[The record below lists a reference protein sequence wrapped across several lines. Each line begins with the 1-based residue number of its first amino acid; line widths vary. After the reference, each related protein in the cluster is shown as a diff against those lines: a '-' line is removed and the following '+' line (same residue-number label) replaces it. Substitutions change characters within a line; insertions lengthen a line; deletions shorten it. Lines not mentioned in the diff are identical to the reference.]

1 MPRPPTITLPLSNQ
15 AVVRA
20 IREPLTRSVLEI
32 VRRFPRAATPS
43 EIEKVSGIEFRVLRA
58 ELDLLEDAGLIGR
71 RAAEG
76 DRREPAFF
84 AVSDAVV
91 ISFDPAEPAQVALLE
106 ELDRVM
112 VDHARSKIEEARSAR
127 PIGSRGLRFRGYV
140 PMKLTAEEL
149 AELKSIMHRM
159 HRFFEK
165 VSSRQK
171 VDDGLESQECNYH
184 ALFDFAPAAP
194 GSLPLAPIS
203 FVAHHEAPVI
213 ESLVRER
220 RIDQLSPREKDVAVA
235 LAQGS
240 SRPEIAEKFGISINT
255 VASIGKRVYAKLG
268 VSRRAEL
275 AAKLHA

>member
-1 MPRPPTITLPLSNQ
+1 MSNQ

-20 IREPLTRSVLEI
+20 IRAPLTRSVLEI
-32 VRRFPRAATPS
+32 VRRFRGSATPS
-43 EIEKVSGIEFRVLRA
+43 EIGKVSGIEFSVLRA
-58 ELDLLEDAGLIGR
+58 ELDLLEAAGLIGR
-71 RAAEG
+71 KAAEG
-76 DRREPAFF
+76 ERREPSFF
-84 AVSDAVV
+84 AVSDSVV
-91 ISFDPAEPAQVALLE
+91 ITVDPSDPAQLALLE

-112 VDHARSKIEEARSAR
+112 VGHGRKKIDEGRSNR
-127 PIGSRGLRFRGYV
+127 PFGKGGLRFRGYV

-165 VSSRQK
+165 VSSQQQ
-171 VDDGLESQECNYH
+171 VDESLESQQCNYQ

-194 GSLPLAPIS
+194 GVLPLAPIS
-203 FVAHHEAPVI
+203 FVTQHEAPVI

-220 RIDQLSPREKDVAVA
+220 RIDQLSPREKAVAVA
-235 LAQGS
+235 MAQGS
-240 SRPEIAEKFGISINT
+240 SRPEIAESFGISINT

-275 AAKLHA
+275 AAKLQS